1 MFMMSGY
8 SSVDGLMRHGVTV
21 DYDEWLK
28 FSRWPNAILLIMMM
42 SGYSSVDGLMR
53 HGVTVDY
60 DDEWLYNAAQCD
72 C

>member
-1 MFMMSGY
+1 MMSGY

-21 DYDEWLK
+21 VYD
-28 FSRWPNAILLIMMM
+28 

-60 DDEWLYNAAQCD
+60 IVQLMA
-72 C
+72 